1 MDRVPDT
8 VDAASEKPPRFI
20 GKYEVRG
27 ELGHGGM
34 AVVYRAHDPTL
45 DREVAVKVLHPHLA
59 QDPESRMRFER
70 EAKAAARLRHPNI
83 VEVYEF
89 SEGGG
94 DASFMVTEL
103 LEGPTLRRFLEG
115 RREIPA
121 EVVASIGVV
130 LCDALSCAHA
140 QGVVHR
146 DVKPDNLL
154 LSKGALKLTD
164 FGIAHVADQR
174 EMTAT
179 GQVLGSP
186 AHMAPE
192 QIEGS
197 LVDARTDIFATG
209 TVLYAL
215 AAGRLP
221 FDGPNPHSLLRK
233 ILDNDYPDPLRS
245 APRMGH
251 RLAAIVRRCMARIPD
266 DRYADAAALRA
277 ALLAMLADVGWDDPV
292 KELGRYLKDPES
304 VAATLH
310 ATLVARLPVLGVEA
324 RNRGDLPEAMG
335 YFNRA
340 LAIDPGNTKVL
351 ALVRGAARAQR
362 RKRALR
368 SAAIVAGAA
377 AVSSVAAMVVLPA
390 LMPPRPRPMLVEPP
404 RTPRIESLEALPRMP
419 EQPAPSRPALEV
431 DAGPAAT
438 AAPAAARAP
447 SAPHRPPPAA
457 AASAVIAP
465 PEPASREVRIHP
477 YPRNVMYS
485 INGETPRPWSTS
497 EQRQLP
503 VGRPSTI
510 LFQAPDFQ
518 DLTWH
523 SDGNVAP
530 GDGPIVVRVSL
541 RRVESPS
548 PGAAQP

>member
-1 MDRVPDT
+1 MDRVSDNFDSTP
-8 VDAASEKPPRFI
+8 EKPPRFI

-89 SEGGG
+89 SEGGD
-94 DASFMVTEL
+94 DASFMVTEM

-115 RREIPA
+115 QREIPA
-121 EVVASIGVV
+121 EIVASIGVV
-130 LCDALSCAHA
+130 LCDALACAHA

-197 LVDARTDIFATG
+197 MVDARTDIFATG

-233 ILDNDYPDPLRS
+233 ILDNDYPDPLRTG
-245 APRMGH
+245 PKMGH
-251 RLAAIVRRCMARIPD
+251 RLAAIIRKCMSRIAD
-266 DRYADAAALRA
+266 DRYPDALALRA
-277 ALLAMLADVGWDDPV
+277 ALLAMLADVGWDDPG
-292 KELGRYLKDPES
+292 KELGRYLKDPDAVTAS
-304 VAATLH
+304 LH
-310 ATLVARLPVLGVEA
+310 ATLVTKLPALGLAA
-324 RNRGDLPEAMG
+324 RNRGDLPDAMG

-351 ALVRGAARAQR
+351 AMVRGAARAQR
-362 RKRALR
+362 RKRAVR

-377 AVSSVAAMVVLPA
+377 AVSAVLAAIVLPKM
-390 LMPPRPRPMLVEPP
+390 MPPKPRPMLVAPP
-404 RTPRIESLEALPRMP
+404 MVPVRVENRVF
-419 EQPAPSRPALEV
+419 APPMHETQTQRPALVV
-431 DAGPAAT
+431 DAGSATDPVRTAAHLAAAT
-438 AAPAAARAP
+438 PRRTAPAALAATE
-447 SAPHRPPPAA
+447 PPPRQLRA
-457 AASAVIAP
+457 
-465 PEPASREVRIHP
+465 VRIRP
-477 YPRNVMYS
+477 TRWDSWYG
-485 INGETPRPWSTS
+485 INGVLREFSNRDMPLH
-497 EQRQLP
+497 LP
-503 VGRPSTI
+503 VGQRTRITVQWNGSETVVWDDVIPAGTE
-510 LFQAPDFQ
+510 DM
-518 DLTWH
+518 
-523 SDGNVAP
+523 V
-530 GDGPIVVRVSL
+530 IVQ
-541 RRVESPS
+541 RRESPPSAVAVGLDAS
-548 PGAAQP
+548 P

>member
-1 MDRVPDT
+1 MDRVSDNIESAP
-8 VDAASEKPPRFI
+8 EKPPRFI

-89 SEGGG
+89 SEGGD
-94 DASFMVTEL
+94 DASFMVTEM

-130 LCDALSCAHA
+130 LCDALACAHA

-197 LVDARTDIFATG
+197 MVDARTDIFATG

-233 ILDNDYPDPLRS
+233 ILDNDYPDPLRTG
-245 APRMGH
+245 PKMGH
-251 RLAAIVRRCMARIPD
+251 RLAAIVRKCMSRIAD
-266 DRYADAAALRA
+266 DRYPDALSLRA
-277 ALLAMLADVGWDDPV
+277 ALLAMLSDVGWDDPG
-292 KELGRYLKDPES
+292 KELGRYLKDPDAVTAS
-304 VAATLH
+304 LH
-310 ATLVARLPVLGVEA
+310 ATLVTKLPALGLAA

-351 ALVRGAARAQR
+351 AMVRGAARAQR
-362 RKRALR
+362 RKRAVR

-377 AVSSVAAMVVLPA
+377 AVSAVLAAIVLPKM
-390 LMPPRPRPMLVEPP
+390 MPPKPRPMLVAPQVVPVRVENRVFAPP
-404 RTPRIESLEALPRMP
+404 MHET
-419 EQPAPSRPALEV
+419 QTQRPALVV
-431 DAGPAAT
+431 DAGSAADPARTAVHVGAPVVRRT
-438 AAPAAARAP
+438 TPPVAAAPTQTFRA
-447 SAPHRPPPAA
+447 
-457 AASAVIAP
+457 
-465 PEPASREVRIHP
+465 VRIQ
-477 YPRNVMYS
+477 PRPGSVLYS
-485 INGETPRPWSTS
+485 INGETPRPWNSS
-497 EQRQLP
+497 DERVLP

-510 LFQAPDFQ
+510 GFFLTGFQ
-518 DLTWH
+518 DFIWH
-523 SDGNVAP
+523 SDGDVVA
-530 GDGPIVVRVSL
+530 GDEPIRVEPRM
-541 RRVESPS
+541 RRVPSSGSPDVQV
-548 PGAAQP
+548 QP